1 MGEFAIYF
9 SPHLHDH
16 SVDVQLQAIVPSTDS
31 VQLQLTAPLRTRA
44 RGHAP
49 EIQPSNISGW
59 ARRVRGSRGGC
70 SQPEIAG
77 FVLLNA
83 TDVCSNFLRC
93 PRSAHHRCRTR
104 SGLAWHRNVQTI
116 YGAFRETYSSMK
128 VLRWARPAVSE
139 ALATAAVPCAEKVD
153 LVISRGCGD
162 PVLAPLSKLLPH
174 SPAPR
179 CVRVLVLDGCTRLR
193 HYSATDLPRTDARDE
208 LFDVRRVAAP
218 PSVDPLTAYTSWA
231 SSSVGMA
238 STVTF
243 LPVGWH
249 RNLASW
255 CACAAPLLFSAP
267 DPSARPIALLLGG
280 AAVVTLAKSSL
291 TAEMRLD
298 ALAPSPRAVPCGSEK
313 SEPSKP
319 PLLGLVA
326 MLLSAVVRAKVAT
339 RLESSVALV
348 TPRAAGRV
356 PALPLDC
363 LEPDFMQ
370 HNRALLITAA
380 SGLRANCGQNST
392 RDAHR
397 ISELVA
403 LANGIT
409 EHSGVGIQCKPEGLV
424 RTKMLPA
431 GWFSMLHGLV
441 KPFSHALRSA
451 KTLLTPELREFTA
464 ATLCTNGRRDLG
476 CFFRPLSPVCDASPE
491 AASARHLDLQDTDF
505 VRSESPAHANVLGS
519 GFEARG
525 WFWWSSQLLRELL
538 SPTPP
543 LAKAV
548 AAALQETGLGP
559 ALLDGPVLGLHVRH
573 GDACLDRERVRMA
586 RTCSPLAE
594 YMQHAQ
600 PLTRAL
606 GIRTVYL
613 ATDSETVLEDTRD
626 FPDFRFLH
634 LANVSRFGLAMPSP
648 TQLWDD
654 TVKRRA
660 KRASL
665 VQRNYREAWMATI
678 DALLLS
684 RCDAFV
690 GKFTSTLFRTSYMLH
705 AADCDCAVRVRPPM

>member
-1 MGEFAIYF
+1 
-9 SPHLHDH
+9 
-16 SVDVQLQAIVPSTDS
+16 
-31 VQLQLTAPLRTRA
+31 
-44 RGHAP
+44 
-49 EIQPSNISGW
+49 
-59 ARRVRGSRGGC
+59 
-70 SQPEIAG
+70 
-77 FVLLNA
+77 
-83 TDVCSNFLRC
+83 
-93 PRSAHHRCRTR
+93 
-104 SGLAWHRNVQTI
+104 
-116 YGAFRETYSSMK
+116 
-128 VLRWARPAVSE
+128 
-139 ALATAAVPCAEKVD
+139 
-153 LVISRGCGD
+153 
-162 PVLAPLSKLLPH
+162 
-174 SPAPR
+174 
-179 CVRVLVLDGCTRLR
+179 
-193 HYSATDLPRTDARDE
+193 
-208 LFDVRRVAAP
+208 
-218 PSVDPLTAYTSWA
+218 
-231 SSSVGMA
+231 
-238 STVTF
+238 
-243 LPVGWH
+243 
-249 RNLASW
+249 
-255 CACAAPLLFSAP
+255 
-267 DPSARPIALLLGG
+267 
-280 AAVVTLAKSSL
+280 
-291 TAEMRLD
+291 
-298 ALAPSPRAVPCGSEK
+298 
-313 SEPSKP
+313 
-319 PLLGLVA
+319 
-326 MLLSAVVRAKVAT
+326 
-339 RLESSVALV
+339 
-348 TPRAAGRV
+348 
-356 PALPLDC
+356 
-363 LEPDFMQ
+363 
-370 HNRALLITAA
+370 
-380 SGLRANCGQNST
+380 
-392 RDAHR
+392 
-397 ISELVA
+397 
-403 LANGIT
+403 
-409 EHSGVGIQCKPEGLV
+409 
-424 RTKMLPA
+424 
-431 GWFSMLHGLV
+431 MLHGLV